1 MTTQIHKCHPRD
13 TEEQLYDVRLHDVEL
28 HDVANV
34 RHKSASSCVP
44 SWLHGN
50 LAHYLM
56 LFPRKAYKHKMPA
69 WVWICTLH
77 GCPPHHVLT
86 NLSLSMYHKQ
96 PRRIDWYGLD
106 TKKKLYLPMF
116 FIRVQVWIQ
125 KRPDLESMAS
135 SPISLSWVDPTP
147 SISACKRASWT
158 ASRSFLRLLWVAA
171 EARGRPAARS
181 ANFLDEKLSS
191 AWIVSEHL
199 HNLPPSTAL

>member
-13 TEEQLYDVRLHDVEL
+13 TEEQLYDVPLHDVEL
-28 HDVANV
+28 NDVANV

-116 FIRVQVWIQ
+116 LIRVQFGIQ

-158 ASRSFLRLLWVAA
+158 PFRSFLRLLWVD
-171 EARGRPAARS
+171 RGSQRAS
-181 ANFLDEKLSS
+181 SSKIGKLL
-191 AWIVSEHL
+191 A
-199 HNLPPSTAL
+199 

>member
-1 MTTQIHKCHPRD
+1 
-13 TEEQLYDVRLHDVEL
+13 
-28 HDVANV
+28 
-34 RHKSASSCVP
+34 
-44 SWLHGN
+44 
-50 LAHYLM
+50 M
-56 LFPRKAYKHKMPA
+56 LFPRKAYKHQMPA
-69 WVWICTLH
+69 WVWIRTLH

-86 NLSLSMYHKQ
+86 NLSLNMYHKQ

-106 TKKKLYLPMF
+106 TKKKIIFANVF

-158 ASRSFLRLLWVAA
+158 PSRSFLRLLWVDE

-181 ANFLDEKLSS
+181 ANFLHEKLSS
-191 AWIVSEHL
+191 AWIVSEHR
-199 HNLPPSTAL
+199 HNFPPSTAL

>member
-13 TEEQLYDVRLHDVEL
+13 TEEQLYDVPLHDVEL
-28 HDVANV
+28 NDVANV
-34 RHKSASSCVP
+34 RHKSASSCVL

-106 TKKKLYLPMF
+106 TKKKIIFANVSYKSTVLNLEKAGFGVNGFEPHKLVMGGSNSVHQGLQEGIVDCVPVLPTPLVGGCGSQ
-116 FIRVQVWIQ
+116 R
-125 KRPDLESMAS
+125 AS
-135 SPISLSWVDPTP
+135 SSKIG
-147 SISACKRASWT
+147 K
-158 ASRSFLRLLWVAA
+158 LLA
-171 EARGRPAARS
+171 
-181 ANFLDEKLSS
+181 
-191 AWIVSEHL
+191 
-199 HNLPPSTAL
+199 